1 MAIKTRQLREVEQRC
16 QRAVEEL
23 DNFRYKIQDLQKEN
37 TEMKLKI
44 DVQQSTIDGQAS
56 EIKHNT
62 LELKETKDLLKI
74 YETKCED
81 LIRQL
86 TAANAELNGNKRE
99 MISFT
104 QTKEEKDSKI
114 D

>member
-1 MAIKTRQLREVEQRC
+1 MLV
-16 QRAVEEL
+16 
-23 DNFRYKIQDLQKEN
+23 
-37 TEMKLKI
+37 
-44 DVQQSTIDGQAS
+44 
-56 EIKHNT
+56 
-62 LELKETKDLLKI
+62 I
-74 YETKCED
+74 YETKCEE

-104 QTKEEKDSKI
+104 QTKEEKDTKI